1 MTDAI
6 ITNIINNIFHVAWFY
21 NLVLEPKYGKKKT
34 FFITVL
40 TGLLFQ
46 GVIVAIFTG
55 SSLNHYTYFLAY
67 LLTAVVFEGIF
78 VCVLSVSHPAKS
90 TFLISAYYCLWTFI
104 YGLISLLTGSFAGA
118 GNAPVWI
125 LRIFLNLIFLS
136 LYVGFFKNRM
146 IQIYRQMQSGY
157 GMIAVISSM
166 TFVMMSVLLF
176 YNEYKQ
182 ERDMEHIFMMA
193 ISYGFLLIVYVLLFY
208 FMAQA
213 NHAHQLKQMRL
224 HEKLLLEQIS
234 SYEKI
239 EQNARQA
246 RHDIRHHNLV
256 VMELAIQKDCEGI
269 LEYLEEY
276 ERVEAQKQ
284 EKKYC
289 KNHALNS
296 LVSAYSKRAK
306 QQGIA
311 FYAEIHLEDA
321 LVVLD
326 VDLVSVLANMME
338 NAVHGCMKIQGERE
352 IEVRVQ
358 QTNQIILMLCKNSCK
373 DDILF
378 CNGLPQAQDHEGT
391 GVRSILNTVAKY
403 TGDADFSAREGKFI
417 CRVLL
422 NGNDSIETR

>member
-182 ERDMEHIFMMA
+182 ERDMEHIIMMA
-193 ISYGFLLIVYVLLFY
+193 ISYGFLLIVYV
-208 FMAQA
+208 
-213 NHAHQLKQMRL
+213 R
-224 HEKLLLEQIS
+224 
-234 SYEKI
+234 
-239 EQNARQA
+239 
-246 RHDIRHHNLV
+246 
-256 VMELAIQKDCEGI
+256 
-269 LEYLEEY
+269 
-276 ERVEAQKQ
+276 
-284 EKKYC
+284 
-289 KNHALNS
+289 
-296 LVSAYSKRAK
+296 
-306 QQGIA
+306 
-311 FYAEIHLEDA
+311 
-321 LVVLD
+321 
-326 VDLVSVLANMME
+326 
-338 NAVHGCMKIQGERE
+338 
-352 IEVRVQ
+352 
-358 QTNQIILMLCKNSCK
+358 
-373 DDILF
+373 
-378 CNGLPQAQDHEGT
+378 
-391 GVRSILNTVAKY
+391 
-403 TGDADFSAREGKFI
+403 
-417 CRVLL
+417 
-422 NGNDSIETR
+422 